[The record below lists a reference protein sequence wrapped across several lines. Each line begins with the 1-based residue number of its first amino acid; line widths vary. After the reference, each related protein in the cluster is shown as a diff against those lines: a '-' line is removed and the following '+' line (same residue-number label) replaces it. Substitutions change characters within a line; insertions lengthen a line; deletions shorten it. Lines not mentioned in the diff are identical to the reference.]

1 MTTVEKKMTSPTSR
15 ASKRNE
21 KVSVFFYEGGGRSKV
36 LNQILHCV
44 KFSPGVIALT
54 GPTGS
59 GRSLIIQSLAQSFK
73 EEESDLCIFSEDSPV
88 LETEEELYRALAEGF
103 GLEQKPV
110 EILEDLVD
118 RVQHFIRVGLRGKR
132 HLLIAVDDVKQH
144 SEDVLEALLHLVG
157 SNKGLSVLLSGETSL
172 LDVLKQFHVQSLL
185 IHQISLRPL
194 LTEEAS
200 DFLRQYLTQQGVSDE
215 SALSRKKLDE
225 LMSRTGGNL
234 SLLVREAQQLVLSL
248 QVNSK
253 QTRAN
258 FPILHMAALA
268 SVITI
273 TVLAFLYYPTSTKK
287 VADDDLQKSV
297 PATVAETTKVPSVVE
312 EPKIEIV
319 EATSSDINSRINM
332 PSAPEPAA
340 VEPETSP
347 SVGEKLFPAKQSTE
361 GSVKNAEEPVSS
373 EPSVVLQQEYT
384 PQEQELLNKPKSNVT
399 LQVSSLTSE
408 KMAKAFIQQCASS
421 DAAHLYYYRRGS
433 INKPSYVV
441 IYGDYSNKQEAMNAQ
456 NLLSVALKK
465 SSPWPRSLADVQRD
479 LRQRESSK

>member
-1 MTTVEKKMTSPTSR
+1 
-15 ASKRNE
+15 
-21 KVSVFFYEGGGRSKV
+21 
-36 LNQILHCV
+36 
-44 KFSPGVIALT
+44 
-54 GPTGS
+54 
-59 GRSLIIQSLAQSFK
+59 
-73 EEESDLCIFSEDSPV
+73 
-88 LETEEELYRALAEGF
+88 
-103 GLEQKPV
+103 
-110 EILEDLVD
+110 
-118 RVQHFIRVGLRGKR
+118 
-132 HLLIAVDDVKQH
+132 
-144 SEDVLEALLHLVG
+144 
-157 SNKGLSVLLSGETSL
+157 
-172 LDVLKQFHVQSLL
+172 
-185 IHQISLRPL
+185 
-194 LTEEAS
+194 
-200 DFLRQYLTQQGVSDE
+200 
-215 SALSRKKLDE
+215 
-225 LMSRTGGNL
+225 
-234 SLLVREAQQLVLSL
+234 
-248 QVNSK
+248 
-253 QTRAN
+253 
-258 FPILHMAALA
+258 
-268 SVITI
+268 
-273 TVLAFLYYPTSTKK
+273 
-287 VADDDLQKSV
+287 
-297 PATVAETTKVPSVVE
+297 
-312 EPKIEIV
+312 
-319 EATSSDINSRINM
+319 M